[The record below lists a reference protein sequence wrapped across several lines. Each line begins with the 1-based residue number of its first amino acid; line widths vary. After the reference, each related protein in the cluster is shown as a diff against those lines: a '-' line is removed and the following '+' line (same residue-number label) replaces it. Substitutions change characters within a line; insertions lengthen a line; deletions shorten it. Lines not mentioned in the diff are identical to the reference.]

1 MNGMFFA
8 LVGASLATALA
19 GIGSAKGVG
28 GAAQTAMGVLSEDSS
43 KFGKMLV
50 LTLLPGTQGLYG
62 FIVGFLIL
70 VSCGVLGGAL
80 PTMGQGLAF
89 LGASLAI
96 GLGGL
101 FSGIAQGKAAV
112 SGIAMTAKDDFNDNN
127 YTKRRTRMNGGD
139 KIIERIKADSKKAV
153 DEVMAQ
159 ATAECNAIMQ
169 AAEKTADKNTADI
182 DAKTAVKL
190 KQAQASSK
198 SRAEPGNIFV
208 RKSVLSR

>member
-112 SGIAMTAKDDFNDNN
+112 SGIAMTAKDDANFSKGMVSVTLVEI
-127 YTKRRTRMNGGD
+127 YALLAFIVSLLVVITIPGL
-139 KIIERIKADSKKAV
+139 KI
-153 DEVMAQ
+153 
-159 ATAECNAIMQ
+159 
-169 AAEKTADKNTADI
+169 
-182 DAKTAVKL
+182 
-190 KQAQASSK
+190 
-198 SRAEPGNIFV
+198 
-208 RKSVLSR
+208 